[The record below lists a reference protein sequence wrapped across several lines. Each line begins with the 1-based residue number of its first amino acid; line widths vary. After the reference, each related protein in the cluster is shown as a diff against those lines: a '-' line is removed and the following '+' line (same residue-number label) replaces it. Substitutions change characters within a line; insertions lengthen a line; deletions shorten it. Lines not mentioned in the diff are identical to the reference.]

1 MDVGGDE
8 YDTSALAAAP
18 GPALAVLCQ
27 DRMQSLNAYVAVSR
41 DGGAQFVQRPLI
53 PAVSGSEE
61 LAMTSAS
68 SIFVAFSSSAGTGMT
83 QYTLLSSDDGGGSWQ
98 QAASDTEE
106 SAGSPPPP
114 DSTFLGFESA
124 VVGRWVV
131 GGDIL
136 WQTADGGGQWVRDP
150 SYVSSA

>member
-1 MDVGGDE
+1 
-8 YDTSALAAAP
+8 
-18 GPALAVLCQ
+18 
-27 DRMQSLNAYVAVSR
+27 
-41 DGGAQFVQRPLI
+41 
-53 PAVSGSEE
+53 
-61 LAMTSAS
+61 MTSAS
-68 SIFVAFSSSAGTGMT
+68 SLFLSFSATPDTGTT
-83 QYTLLSSDDGGGSWQ
+83 QYSLLSSDDGGRSWQ

-114 DSTFLGFESA
+114 DSTFLGFESP

-136 WQTADGGGQWVRDP
+136 WQTADGGGQWVRDL